1 VRLPRV
7 LAERRRFVEIQIHIS
22 EGSP

>member
-7 LAERRRFVEIQIHIS
+7 LAERRRFVEIQIHVA
-22 EGSP
+22 EGMP